1 MSIEKAFNRLQE
13 DLNETADWNKTVTV
27 RREDL
32 ELLLG
37 AFLDMKYEIA
47 ERSKDDWCGGNSWNE
62 D

>member
-1 MSIEKAFNRLQE
+1 MSIEKAFNRLRE

-47 ERSKDDWCGGNSWNE
+47 ERSKDDWCGRE
-62 D
+62 DD